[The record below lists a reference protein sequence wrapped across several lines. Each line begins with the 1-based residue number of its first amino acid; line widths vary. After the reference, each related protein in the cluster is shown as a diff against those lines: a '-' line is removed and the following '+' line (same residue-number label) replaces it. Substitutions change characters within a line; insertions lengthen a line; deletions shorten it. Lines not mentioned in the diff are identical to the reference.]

1 MSLLKSSV
9 NYVPTGRAKGPRGV
23 KPASNRKRR
32 RTPLQTQLAAANAA
46 RTARSQG
53 GAAARSQGGAAAA
66 RSQGG
71 AAARSQGG
79 AAARASRAVNKRA
92 RDQER
97 HIGYLGDTNRRLQRE
112 LADTQ
117 EDLLIAKAA
126 KLRESGKEK
135 RLNITRLEYRG
146 QQLQREGPQLSKNM
160 KLAFSQL
167 QEAQEAMDR
176 VKKTYD
182 QSVAKIEKAKK
193 ESDDITMNI
202 EFLQDDLKLLEAEYN
217 QFPAAATF
225 NISFDGNLAAHMQY
239 LSLSDPVCV

>member
-9 NYVPTGRAKGPRGV
+9 NYVPTAGKGKGPRGV

-32 RTPLQTQLAAANAA
+32 RTPPLQTQLAAANAA

-53 GAAARSQGGAAAA
+53 GAAARDS
-66 RSQGG
+66 
-71 AAARSQGG
+71 
-79 AAARASRAVNKRA
+79 RADSRAVNKRL

-97 HIGYLGDTNRRLQRE
+97 HIGYLGDSNRILQRE

-117 EDLLIAKAA
+117 KDLLIAKAT

-135 RLNITRLEYRG
+135 RLNITKLEDRG

-167 QEAQEAMDR
+167 QEAQEAVDR
-176 VKKTYD
+176 LKKTYD

-193 ESDDITMNI
+193 DSHDITMDI
-202 EFLQDDLKLLEAEYN
+202 EFLQDDLILLKAEYN
-217 QFPAAATF
+217 QLPAEATF
-225 NISFDGNLAAHMQY
+225 KNSFDGNLAAHMQY